1 MCWFVDGVT
10 MWRYV
15 HAQVPEFGWIEGT
28 TDGARQL
35 NTGSDGQGGAGVM
48 SDRNGFGVLA
58 ALRQWPNVTLSSP
71 VRGLTDRA
79 AAARNAHA
87 ERCVSSF
94 Q

>member
-15 HAQVPEFGWIEGT
+15 HAQVPEIGRIEGT

-35 NTGSDGQGGAGVM
+35 NTALIGREGQVFM
-48 SDRNGFGVLA
+48 TDRNGFGVLA
-58 ALRQWPNVTLSSP
+58 ALQRWPNVTLSSP
-71 VRGLTDRA
+71 VRELTDRA
-79 AAARNAHA
+79 AAASNAHA
-87 ERCVSSF
+87 ERCEAKF